1 MMSISYIYAPNVP
14 SNVLASSFCID
25 LHDSTQIATIYYDLL
40 HFARDSNV
48 QQHLHFVAQ
57 YVTLSKDAEGKEGDH
72 VSNAR
77 KVLHAGAGGGSAASL
92 YGYDLPTHQKGAHR
106 GDTDRQ
112 SIADQRERATT
123 ASRRAQQSAQ
133 TRKTRRQEIKLKA
146 SHNDPP
152 FKKLEPTL
160 YLSIGS
166 RWIQGPYTTAQMG
179 NC

>member
-48 QQHLHFVAQ
+48 QQHLHFTAQ
-57 YVTLSKDAEGKEGDH
+57 CVTLSRDAEGKEGNY

-77 KVLHAGAGGGSAASL
+77 KVLHAGAGGGSATSL
-92 YGYDLPTHQKGAHR
+92 YGYDLPTHQKRADRGNTDWSAVAH
-106 GDTDRQ
+106 
-112 SIADQRERATT
+112 QRERSAT
-123 ASRRAQQSAQ
+123 AYRRTQQPAQ